1 MRHPKLKETGEPVTI
16 HKPSMPTTMES
27 WTDPK
32 AMAVVTPGGA
42 LPTSVNGIPFSPWQA
57 PSSTGG
63 WATATLASP
72 ILEPKPSMDNIT
84 AAGVVIEESDGRVW
98 IVAPTNAYG
107 GYRATFPKGR
117 LEPGMSLQ
125 RTAIREAWEESGL
138 QVELV
143 AFFMDVQR
151 TSTRTRYY
159 RARRLGGSPSEM
171 GWESQAVMLVPR
183 WKLKHIVTAPTDIPL
198 VEALV
203 GASGHNRD

>member
-42 LPTSVNGIPFSPWQA
+42 LPSSVNGIPFSPWQA
-57 PSSTGG
+57 PSSTGS
-63 WATATLASP
+63 WASATLASP

-159 RARRLGGSPSEM
+159 RARRLGGNPSEM

-183 WKLKHIVTAPTDIPL
+183 SKLKHIVTAPTDIPL

-203 GASGHNRD
+203 GASGHNRE

>member
-1 MRHPKLKETGEPVTI
+1 MKHPKLKDTGEPVTI
-16 HKPSMPTTMES
+16 HTPSLPSSLEA
-27 WTDPK
+27 WQDPN
-32 AMAVVTPGGA
+32 AIALVTPGGPV
-42 LPTSVNGIPFSPWQA
+42 PTRLNGIPVTPWAA
-57 PSSTGG
+57 PPSTSEWIDAVLGAAINEPAPQGG
-63 WATATLASP
+63 S
-72 ILEPKPSMDNIT
+72 IT

-117 LEPGMSLQ
+117 PEPGMSLQ

-159 RARRLGGSPSEM
+159 RARRLGGNPSEM

-183 WKLKHIVTAPTDIPL
+183 SKLKHIVTAPTDIPL
-198 VEALV
+198 IEALV
-203 GASGHNRD
+203 KDTVIKSG

>member
-1 MRHPKLKETGEPVTI
+1 MKHPKLKDTGEPVTI
-16 HKPSMPTTMES
+16 HAPSLPSSLET
-27 WTDPK
+27 WQDPN
-32 AMAVVTPGGA
+32 AIAAVTPGGPV
-42 LPTSVNGIPFSPWQA
+42 PTRLNGIPVAPWAA
-57 PSSTGG
+57 PSSTSEWIDVVMGAAINEPAPQGG
-63 WATATLASP
+63 S
-72 ILEPKPSMDNIT
+72 IT

-98 IVAPTNAYG
+98 IVAPTNAYE

-143 AFFMDVQR
+143 DFFMDVQR

-159 RARRLGGSPSEM
+159 RARRLGGNPSEM

-183 WKLKHIVTAPTDIPL
+183 SKLKHIVTAPTDIPL
-198 VEALV
+198 IEALV
-203 GASGHNRD
+203 NAPGHNRD